1 MEDDMAEAGSG
12 KLGLFDRIRHEED
25 AVKIV
30 RAASLVYLAAGLF
43 FCILSLWTGLEVW
56 MHGLAY
62 VVLGFLL
69 RQFRSRIIATLLVL
83 VVVVMVAMELRLFKG
98 QVYSAALS
106 IVVAAILVWVGARAL
121 EATIKLRSKAAA
133 KATPVGDA

>member
-1 MEDDMAEAGSG
+1 
-12 KLGLFDRIRHEED
+12 
-25 AVKIV
+25 
-30 RAASLVYLAAGLF
+30 
-43 FCILSLWTGLEVW
+43 
-56 MHGLAY
+56 

-83 VVVVMVAMELRLFKG
+83 VVVVMAAIELRLFKG
-98 QVYSAALS
+98 QVYSVALS

-121 EATIKLRSKAAA
+121 EATIKLRAKSAA